1 MSGTIGPRVERN
13 RRWNGALVVG
23 YLQAGFEVALARL
36 KRGRTS
42 CYWGNIEDELQL
54 MLCARVARLAPLP
67 FLPFLMARATILIHV
82 TAVAAYGTVYVSWPL
97 V

>member
-1 MSGTIGPRVERN
+1 
-13 RRWNGALVVG
+13 
-23 YLQAGFEVALARL
+23 
-36 KRGRTS
+36 
-42 CYWGNIEDELQL
+42 IEDELQL
-54 MLCARVARLAPLP
+54 MLCARIARLAPLP